1 MTWVTGHNG
10 VRLHVQTAGDP
21 ANPAILL
28 IHGWS
33 QHSLCWQHQ
42 MSALA
47 DRFYL
52 VVPDL
57 RGHGASDKPT
67 EAEAYDNST
76 PWAGDI
82 AAIIDQMGLDKPL
95 LAGWSLGGY
104 ICGDY
109 LRVHGSAAVSGLA
122 LVGSAITLGKHAP
135 PEVIAQR
142 SEDAIAKGMY
152 SEDQAENLAATLAFV
167 KACTADPIS
176 ADDLAMMVGYNML
189 VSPGIRQHCRLRH
202 EDYRPMMAALDL
214 PVMVLWGSKDA
225 IVLPPMAQQSL
236 DTIPNAQAVE
246 LSGLGHAPFFEDP
259 TRFNAALTAF
269 ADQAFTTH
277 QTQLRQVP

>member
-10 VRLHVQTAGDP
+10 VRLHVRTAGDP

-42 MSALA
+42 MGALA
-47 DRFYL
+47 DRFHL
-52 VVPDL
+52 VAPDL

-67 EAEAYDNST
+67 EAEAYNNST

-82 AAIIDQMGLDKPL
+82 AAIIDQMSLDKPL
-95 LAGWSLGGY
+95 LVGWSMGGY
-104 ICGDY
+104 VCGDY
-109 LRVHGSAAVSGLA
+109 LRVHGSAGVSGLA
-122 LVGSAITLGKHAP
+122 LVGSAITLGHHAP
-135 PEVIAQR
+135 EGVYAQR
-142 SEDAIAKGMY
+142 SADANAVGMY
-152 SEDQAENLAATLAFV
+152 SEDQAVNIAATLAFV
-167 KACTADPIS
+167 KACTTDPLNP
-176 ADDLAMMVGYNML
+176 DDLATMVGYNML
-189 VSPGIRQHCRLRH
+189 VSPSIRQHCRLRH
-202 EDYRPMMAALDL
+202 EDYRPTMAALSI
-214 PVMVLWGSKDA
+214 PAMVLWGSKDA

-259 TRFNAALTAF
+259 IRFNAALTAF
-269 ADQAFTTH
+269 ADQAFTTDPM
-277 QTQLRQVP
+277 QLRQVP